1 MIREWWDR
9 VNWRW
14 GRGRNSG
21 DVAVQEE
28 TAVKGSSC
36 SVVPLR
42 QNPDTAVVRKKDS
55 AEVFQEA
62 VEKLVDRLEQI
73 NAGISLQ
80 IQQNEQLVDKMN
92 QLPDMLSSL
101 PQQSQ
106 EQRQILQE
114 LTSQLKAKSAADRKM
129 LEIVGEMTEQA
140 AEQTHKLRDIHEHL
154 QTSAKTNRQLCD
166 NMGRVGDSLN
176 RLNADTNTQTEWIQH
191 LSRSL
196 AVTDQ
201 YLKFTL
207 ARQQSRFLWVFA
219 ISVAV
224 SLMAIAGL
232 ALGMFLMNR

>member
-42 QNPDTAVVRKKDS
+42 QNPDTAVVRKRDS

-62 VEKLVDRLEQI
+62 VEKLVDRLGQI

-114 LTSQLKAKSAADRKM
+114 LTSQLKAKSADDRKM

-166 NMGRVGDSLN
+166 NVGRVGDSLN
-176 RLNADTNTQTEWIQH
+176 RLDADTNTQTEWIQH

-219 ISVAV
+219 ISAAV

-232 ALGMFLMNR
+232 AIGMFLMNR